1 MQVALSGILHE
12 ERAAVFLQDI
22 RLTMA
27 AGPMTADAGNRARR
41 AAALQARG
49 RHLGPHTGKPVMMPC
64 NA

>member
-12 ERAAVFLQDI
+12 ERAAVSVQDT
-22 RLTMA
+22 RLSMA
-27 AGPMTADAGNRARR
+27 AGPMTVDAGNTARR

-49 RHLGPHTGKPVMMPC
+49 RHRGPHTGKPVMMPC